1 MSNESP
7 TLIDESIVQLE
18 ALAAVLA
25 DEIQQPWTTAVL
37 PLAQRRLRK
46 EALLTISVLLPK
58 LHAVQRAQAH
68 APEYRASSCPAC
80 DD

>member
-1 MSNESP
+1 MPTPSP
-7 TLIDESIVQLE
+7 AIVEESIVQLE

-58 LHAVQRAQAH
+58 LHAVQRARAQPAQ
-68 APEYRASSCPAC
+68 YRTSSCPAC
-80 DD
+80 ED